1 MKGEKIPPM
10 LRFSILIYYFR
21 NMAPEI
27 VYRRQDIYICTHTS
41 HICQLFFS
49 LINLV
54 MVMRAV
60 VELLAEDKPSNGND
74 DGGRVA
80 NC

>member
-1 MKGEKIPPM
+1 MKGEKSLLCSDLAFEI
-10 LRFSILIYYFR
+10 IYYFR

-27 VYRRQDIYICTHTS
+27 VYRRQDIYICTLRIS
-41 HICQLFFS
+41 VNFFFS

-54 MVMRAV
+54 MVMRAM